1 MTTTSQRHP
10 LSTRTK
16 RLRTS
21 GLRSRAHRRSHGAS
35 EERTATP
42 VMGPAN
48 HAPGMPIMGIP
59 GRSQLAVMGGPDA
72 AAHISVMGA
81 GDQGT
86 RTDLFGDSDPRFV
99 DSLFTARG
107 R

>member
-1 MTTTSQRHP
+1 
-10 LSTRTK
+10 
-16 RLRTS
+16 
-21 GLRSRAHRRSHGAS
+21 
-35 EERTATP
+35 
-42 VMGPAN
+42 
-48 HAPGMPIMGIP
+48 MPIMGIP

-72 AAHISVMGA
+72 AAHFSVMGA

-99 DSLFTARG
+99 DSLFTPRG